1 MVRGLPVRNVLLNRV
16 ENVSAYRLRHDLMC
30 YGDRLT
36 EAEVDYAL
44 EEAPI
49 TNKNRAPDETPLI
62 DYASFGRNLAGFRK
76 RKQSS
81 K

>member
-1 MVRGLPVRNVLLNRV
+1 
-16 ENVSAYRLRHDLMC
+16 MC

-49 TNKNRAPDETPLI
+49 TNKHRAEGETPLI
-62 DYASFGRNLAGFRK
+62 DYPGFCRILAGFRK
-76 RKQSS
+76 RKQTSS
-81 K
+81 TVN

>member
-1 MVRGLPVRNVLLNRV
+1 
-16 ENVSAYRLRHDLMC
+16 MC

-49 TNKNRAPDETPLI
+49 TNKHRAEGETPLI
-62 DYASFGRNLAGFRK
+62 DYPGFCRILAGFRK
-76 RKQSS
+76 RKQST